1 MFFRVKKAGPRNYLQ
16 IVQNYWDKE
25 KKKSRQRVL
34 ATLGRQEQ
42 LCADGGFDSLIKSAE
57 RFTDKLLILSEHQ
70 KGETTRIST
79 RKLGSTLIF
88 QRLWKESGCEK
99 VIKGLLAQRHF
110 EFDVEKA
117 VFLSVLHRI
126 FESGSDRQCALWQKD
141 YHLEDQ
147 EAQGEP
153 GDQGEQGELKLH
165 HFYRAMTWLGETLWD
180 QKEQGQ
186 GDEISF
192 SRRCTKDKIEEKLFS
207 LRRDLFS
214 SLEIFFFD
222 TTSIYFE
229 GEGGEYLGEYGHS
242 KDHRPDRKQVVVGV
256 VLDNEGHP
264 VCCEIWPGNAT
275 DVKSLAPVI
284 SRLKKRFG
292 ITQLCIVADRGMVSN
307 EVVEWL
313 ESENWFY
320 ILGMRMKNLKEVRD
334 VVLSRSG
341 RYKNVEEKS
350 GGNDGNGGNGGPK
363 IEAKSKLK
371 SDSDDDDEN
380 KNENDSTLKVKEVW
394 EGERRYIVCLN
405 PEQASKDAYDREAIV
420 KALELQLQ
428 RGDKSLVGNK
438 GFRRYIKS
446 TNTFQIDR
454 EKIKQESRYDGKWV
468 LRTNTELDSAQVA
481 IKYKELWMVEQI
493 FRSMKSLLSTRPI
506 YHKSTEAIKGHIFCS
521 FLAILLIKELRRKMD
536 DKGLKLK
543 YEWKQILQSLNKL
556 EEIKIEKEG
565 KRFLLINDV
574 TKCSRDIFAAVGV
587 AIPPTFRQVD

>member
-1 MFFRVKKAGPRNYLQ
+1 MFFRVKKSGPRHYLQ

-34 ATLGRQEQ
+34 ATLGRKEQ
-42 LCADGGFDSLIKSAE
+42 LCANGGFDSLIKSAE
-57 RFTDKLLILSEHQ
+57 RFTDKLLILSAHE

-79 RKLGSTLIF
+79 RKLGSTLVF

-99 VIKGLLAQRHF
+99 IIKGLLAQRYF

-117 VFLSVLHRI
+117 VFLSVLHRL
-126 FESGSDRQCALWQKD
+126 FESGSDRQCALWQKG
-141 YHLEDQ
+141 YHLEDH
-147 EAQGEP
+147 
-153 GDQGEQGELKLH
+153 GELKLH

-180 QKEQGQ
+180 QKEQG
-186 GDEISF
+186 DEIPF

-207 LRRDLFS
+207 LNRDLFS

-242 KDHRPDRKQVVVGV
+242 KEHRPDRKQVVVGV

-284 SRLKKRFG
+284 TRLKKRFG

-307 EVVEWL
+307 EVLEWL
-313 ESENWFY
+313 ESEDWLY

-334 VVLSRSG
+334 AVLSRGG

-350 GGNDGNGGNGGPK
+350 KGNRDMK
-363 IEAKSKLK
+363 VEAK
-371 SDSDDDDEN
+371 SDSDEDED
-380 KNENDSTLKVKEVW
+380 DSTLKVKEVW

-405 PEQASKDAYDREAIV
+405 PEQARKDAHDREAIV
-420 KALELQLQ
+420 KALEAHLQK
-428 RGDKSLVGNK
+428 GDKSLVGNK

-446 TNTFQIDR
+446 SNTFQIDG

-468 LRTNTELDSAQVA
+468 LRTNTDLDSGQVA
-481 IKYKELWMVEQI
+481 LKYKELWMVEQI

-536 DKGLKLK
+536 VKGLK
-543 YEWKQILQSLNKL
+543 YEWNEILQALNRL
-556 EEIKIEKEG
+556 EEIKIEKDG

-574 TKCSRDIFAAVGV
+574 TKCSREIFTAVGV
-587 AIPPTFRQVD
+587 AIPPAFRQVD

>member
-1 MFFRVKKAGPRNYLQ
+1 MFFRVKKSGPRHYLQ

-42 LCADGGFDSLIKSAE
+42 LCANGGFDSLIKSAE
-57 RFTDKLLILSEHQ
+57 RFTDKLLILSAHE

-79 RKLGSTLIF
+79 RKLGSTLVF

-99 VIKGLLAQRHF
+99 IIKGLLAQRYF

-117 VFLSVLHRI
+117 VFLSVLHRL

-141 YHLEDQ
+141 YHLENQ
-147 EAQGEP
+147 V
-153 GDQGEQGELKLH
+153 ELKLH
-165 HFYRAMTWLGETLWD
+165 HFYRAMMWLGETLWD
-180 QKEQGQ
+180 QKEQG
-186 GDEISF
+186 DEISF
-192 SRRCTKDKIEEKLFS
+192 SHRCTKDKIEEKLFS
-207 LRRDLFS
+207 LNRDLFS

-284 SRLKKRFG
+284 TRLKKRFG

-307 EVVEWL
+307 EVLEWL
-313 ESENWFY
+313 ESEDWLY

-334 VVLSRSG
+334 VVLSRGG

-350 GGNDGNGGNGGPK
+350 KGNRDMK
-363 IEAKSKLK
+363 VEAK
-371 SDSDDDDEN
+371 SDSDEN
-380 KNENDSTLKVKEVW
+380 EDDSTLKVKEVW

-405 PEQASKDAYDREAIV
+405 PEQARKDAHDREAIV
-420 KALELQLQ
+420 KALEAHLQK
-428 RGDKSLVGNK
+428 GDKSLVGNK
-438 GFRRYIKS
+438 GFRRYIKTS
-446 TNTFQIDR
+446 NTFQIDG

-468 LRTNTELDSAQVA
+468 LRTNTDLDSDQVA
-481 IKYKELWMVEQI
+481 LKYKELWMVEQI

-506 YHKSTEAIKGHIFCS
+506 YHKSTEARKGHIFCS

-536 DKGLKLK
+536 VKGMK
-543 YEWKQILQSLNKL
+543 YEWNEILQALNTL
-556 EEIKIEKEG
+556 EEIKIEKDG
-565 KRFLLINDV
+565 KCFLLINDV
-574 TKCSRDIFAAVGV
+574 TKCSREIFTAVGV
-587 AIPPTFRQVD
+587 AIPPAFRQVD

>member
-1 MFFRVKKAGPRNYLQ
+1 
-16 IVQNYWDKE
+16 
-25 KKKSRQRVL
+25 
-34 ATLGRQEQ
+34 
-42 LCADGGFDSLIKSAE
+42 
-57 RFTDKLLILSEHQ
+57 
-70 KGETTRIST
+70 
-79 RKLGSTLIF
+79 
-88 QRLWKESGCEK
+88 
-99 VIKGLLAQRHF
+99 
-110 EFDVEKA
+110 VEKA
-117 VFLSVLHRI
+117 VFLSVLHRL

-147 EAQGEP
+147 RA
-153 GDQGEQGELKLH
+153 QGELKLH

-180 QKEQGQ
+180 QKEQG
-186 GDEISF
+186 DEIPF

-214 SLEIFFFD
+214 TLEIFFFD

-284 SRLKKRFG
+284 TRLKKRFG

-307 EVVEWL
+307 EVLEWL
-313 ESENWFY
+313 ESEDWLY

-334 VVLSRSG
+334 AVLSRSG
-341 RYKNVEEKS
+341 RYKNVEEK
-350 GGNDGNGGNGGPK
+350 NDGNRDPK
-363 IEAKSKLK
+363 VEAK
-371 SDSDDDDEN
+371 SDSD
-380 KNENDSTLKVKEVW
+380 ENDHDSMLKVKEVW
-394 EGERRYIVCLN
+394 QGERRYIVCLN
-405 PEQASKDAYDREAIV
+405 PEQARKDAHDREAIV
-420 KALELQLQ
+420 KALEAQLQ
-428 RGDKSLVGNK
+428 NGDKSLVGNK
-438 GFRRYIKS
+438 GFRRYIKTS
-446 TNTFQIDR
+446 NTFQIDR

-468 LRTNTELDSAQVA
+468 LRTNTDLDSGQVA
-481 IKYKELWMVEQI
+481 LKYKELWMVEQI

-506 YHKSTEAIKGHIFCS
+506 YHKSTQAIKGHIFCS

-536 DKGLKLK
+536 AKGLK

-556 EEIKIEKEG
+556 EEIKIEKDG

-574 TKCSRDIFAAVGV
+574 TKCSREIFMAVGV
-587 AIPPTFRQVD
+587 AIPPAFRQVD

>member
-1 MFFRVKKAGPRNYLQ
+1 MFFRVKKAGPRHYLQ

-34 ATLGRQEQ
+34 ATLGRQDQ
-42 LCADGGFDSLIKSAE
+42 LCANGRFDSLIKSAE
-57 RFTDKLLILSEHQ
+57 RFTDKLLILSEHE

-79 RKLGSTLIF
+79 RKLGSTLVF

-99 VIKGLLAQRHF
+99 IIKGLLAQRHF

-117 VFLSVLHRI
+117 VFLSVLHRL
-126 FESGSDRQCALWQKD
+126 FESDSDRHCALWQKD

-147 EAQGEP
+147 GEE
-153 GDQGEQGELKLH
+153 GQQGELKLH
-165 HFYRAMTWLGETLWD
+165 HFYRAMMWLGESLWGE
-180 QKEQGQ
+180 KEQ
-186 GDEISF
+186 GDEIAF

-229 GEGGEYLGEYGHS
+229 GDGGEYLGEYGHS

-284 SRLKKRFG
+284 TRLRKRFG

-313 ESENWFY
+313 ESEGWFY

-334 VVLSRSG
+334 AVLSRGG
-341 RYKNVEEKS
+341 RYKNVEERS
-350 GGNDGNGGNGGPK
+350 
-363 IEAKSKLK
+363 EANRDKKVEAEW
-371 SDSDDDDEN
+371 DSV
-380 KNENDSTLKVKEVW
+380 ENDADSTTLKVKEVW
-394 EGERRYIVCLN
+394 EGDRRYIVCLN
-405 PEQASKDAYDREAIV
+405 GEQACKDAHDREAIV
-420 KALELQLQ
+420 KALEAQLQ
-428 RGDKSLVGNK
+428 KGDKSLVGNK
-438 GFRRYIKS
+438 GFRRYLKS
-446 TNTFQIDR
+446 SNSFQIDR

-468 LRTNTELDSAQVA
+468 LRTNTDLDSGQVA
-481 IKYKELWMVEQI
+481 LKYKELWMVEQI

-521 FLAILLIKELRRKMD
+521 FLAILLIKELGRKMD
-536 DKGLKLK
+536 AKGLK
-543 YEWKQILQSLNKL
+543 YEWNEILQSLNKL

-574 TKCSRDIFAAVGV
+574 SKCSREIFAAVGV
-587 AIPPTFRQVD
+587 SIPPAFRQVD